1 MLDTTLFYQIL
12 RMMTTFDMQHSS
24 NLKKWNKFCE
34 MMENK

>member
-24 NLKKWNKFCE
+24 NSKKRNNICE
-34 MMENK
+34 MVENK